1 LFVLLWSTGFIGA
14 KYGLPYAEPLTFLSL
29 RMATASAL
37 FAILIVAMRA
47 PWPSWQGVGHSI
59 VVGLLVHGLYQAGVF
74 LAIHWGMP
82 AGLSAVIPG
91 LQPVLTST
99 LANRLLGE
107 QVGKVQWIGLAL
119 GLVGVALIVSGR
131 TSLVDATAA
140 GWIAVTLSLLGIT
153 AGTLYQKHFCRDV
166 DLRSGIMIQYL
177 GAGAMFFAGSCLF
190 ETRAIDWNVHF
201 VFAVGWLAVVL
212 STGAILLLYMLLR
225 RAAATRV
232 ASLFYLVP
240 AVTALMAFA
249 LFGERLDVLQI
260 AGMIVCAAA
269 VFIVN
274 RRGAA

>member
-1 LFVLLWSTGFIGA
+1 
-14 KYGLPYAEPLTFLSL
+14 
-29 RMATASAL
+29 
-37 FAILIVAMRA
+37 
-47 PWPSWQGVGHSI
+47 
-59 VVGLLVHGLYQAGVF
+59 
-74 LAIHWGMP
+74 
-82 AGLSAVIPG
+82 
-91 LQPVLTST
+91 LTST

-119 GLVGVALIVSGR
+119 GLAGVALIVSGR